1 MNSGKILTGLINY
14 MVDDKGFLDM
24 TLYMGITTKHMG
36 LEL

>member
-24 TLYMGITTKHMG
+24 TLYITTKHMG